1 MKVPALFRLF
11 ALLLVILTFFGFQS
25 LVLASD
31 TVLDDGFSTLNE
43 VTWTVNRN
51 PNGVVEIQ
59 DGVLRLHSP
68 RGKYYPYVVYNGLTI
83 PNDSYTIDVRFKFSG
98 LLDYGNGVIFS
109 DKLLQNGVGS
119 DLSASDVIFL
129 IWPMSSSS
137 VGLWTV
143 LCPDDSS
150 NCSEGSYKFLTS
162 FPSDVWRS
170 IRIQQGSDTNFN
182 VYLDE
187 INIFKSRLTSRKI
200 SKIWFGSPQTT
211 NTDVTRADIYVDR
224 VQILHDVQA
233 VKLPVVIIPGFGGS
247 WDLGAIL
254 AGTTGTHW
262 EIPTFIKNYDGI
274 IQSFKN
280 AGYVEGTDLFVF
292 PYDWRKP
299 LTNLAD
305 DLKIYV
311 DDKVPTGKVDLIGHS
326 MGGLVAR
333 AYAQKYGTDKVDKI
347 LTVGSPHLG
356 VIDMYGLWEGAKIW
370 DGVWW
375 QNVLLEIA
383 TEINRLPSETKV
395 AAVRRVS
402 PSIIDLFPTFSFLIS
417 DGSSVGIESMVQK
430 NSYLKSLNDNFSLLG
445 DKLTPFWSDDVT
457 STKNKINVIPRS
469 ESDSVE
475 EKWEDGRPAEGD
487 PFEKVAGDGT
497 VTKESAVGPFGTEEE
512 MAGWHGDLLTNLD
525 NNKKI
530 LSKLGLDQIFAASAP
545 TDSWKKSFVVI
556 LRSPGTIEV
565 CNLLLTN
572 CNDGLGLYFPE
583 YKLFILPGYNDEDLS
598 VKVKESGQGSY
609 KLHVGSVESEGTWK
623 AVLGNLKS
631 AGQVDKYIVDGVSM
645 VVSPTNNSP
654 ILTNIG
660 NKNIDEFS
668 TLSFSVEATDIDN
681 QTLQFTTSDLP
692 SNASFDGVN
701 KTFTFTPDESQGGS
715 TYEIKFTV
723 SDGTF
728 TDEETITVTVN
739 EMNNPPTPQE
749 DQFITNEDTDLTMST
764 SELLAND
771 SDPDSAQSDLSI
783 VSVANPS
790 HGTVLFSSNKIIF
803 TPSLNYFGSAGFSY
817 TITDGE
823 MTNTAAV
830 TITVNPINDAPV
842 AGEALVSTNEDTLT
856 NIDLAGADVD
866 GDSLTYIVVSGVSHG
881 TLGNM
886 VDNQVTYTPST
897 DYYGDDSFTY
907 KVRDGTIDSSI
918 ATISMTI
925 KPINDA
931 PDLSVIGN
939 KTVAELASLTF
950 TASATDPDSTGLSYS
965 LLEAPT
971 GAIINSETGSFTFTP
986 IEAQGPGTY
995 TLTVSVSDGTGA
1007 DSEEIMITVDEVNVT
1022 PVAQEGSAST
1032 SEDISKVITLTATD
1046 SDLPANILSYTIL
1059 SAPSHG
1065 TVTLAGDQATYTP
1078 TANYNGTDSFTFE
1091 VKDSSSSS
1099 PIIFNLLGV
1108 ATVSI
1113 TVNSV
1118 NDAPTASEVS
1128 VSTGQE
1134 VAVVIDLAGAD
1145 VDGDSLTYTVIS
1157 GVSHGSLGNISGKQ
1171 LTYTPNSGYHGTD
1184 SFTYKVNDGKVDG
1197 NTATVNITI
1206 DPPPQISSESVN
1218 APSETGATIVWNTD
1232 HPSTSR
1238 VIFETVSHPTLGDAP
1253 NYGYANSTEEKD
1265 GSPKVS
1271 SHTVI
1276 ITGLTAGTTYFY
1288 RVVSHGSPEV
1298 VGSEKS
1304 FTTKGVKPD
1313 LSFENN
1319 LTEAV
1324 NNLTQTILGETT
1336 EATPPATRL
1345 PTPSGTVLGETKD
1358 KAQDKNDDIKWWTLS
1373 LLVVLLYF
1381 GSKRMFK

>member
-1 MKVPALFRLF
+1 MKVPASFRLF
-11 ALLLVILTFFGFQS
+11 CYLTFFVLFIAPTHALAIEAVFQ
-25 LVLASD
+25 
-31 TVLDDGFSTLNE
+31 DDFHNSTLNSSYWQ
-43 VTWTVNRN
+43 VYQN
-51 PNGVVEIQ
+51 PGGVVEIINDDTLHLSTAQ
-59 DGVLRLHSP
+59 GIYFPYLYLKGVS
-68 RGKYYPYVVYNGLTI
+68 I
-83 PNDSYTIDVRFKFSG
+83 PDSNFDIDTRIKFSG
-98 LLDYGNGVIFS
+98 PLSYGNGIIFS
-109 DKLLQNGVGS
+109 DSLLTNNTRS
-119 DLSASDVIFL
+119 DLAANDYIFAVWTTSPTSAIVISTL
-129 IWPMSSSS
+129 CTTNVPSCTNGTPIIPVSINSTEWTTLKIQELNGHYLVT
-137 VGLWTV
+137 VGNQTFETI
-143 LCPDDSS
+143 DS
-150 NCSEGSYKFLTS
+150 
-162 FPSDVWRS
+162 
-170 IRIQQGSDTNFN
+170 
-182 VYLDE
+182 
-187 INIFKSRLTSRKI
+187 SRKI
-200 SKIWFGSPQTT
+200 SQIWLGNPQKTST
-211 NTDVTRADIYVDR
+211 NQSWADISLDYLYISKSSPA
-224 VQILHDVQA
+224 QLT
-233 VKLPVVIIPGFGGS
+233 PVIILPGFGGS

-254 AGTTGTHW
+254 AGTAGSNW
-262 EIPTFIKNYDGI
+262 AIPSFIKNYDGI

-311 DDKVPTGKVDLIGHS
+311 DDRVPTGKVNLIGHS

-333 AYAQKYGTDKVDKI
+333 SYAQKYGVEKVDKI
-347 LTVGSPHLG
+347 LTAGSPHLG

-445 DKLTPFWSDDVT
+445 DKLTPFWSDDIT
-457 STKNKINVIPRS
+457 STKNKINVLPRS
-469 ESDSVE
+469 EADSVE

-487 PFEKVAGDGT
+487 PFEKVIGDGT
-497 VTKESAVGPFGTEEE
+497 VTKESAIGPFGTGEE
-512 MAGWHGDLLTNLD
+512 MTWWHGDLLSSQ
-525 NNKKI
+525 NNNGKI
-530 LSKLGLDQIFAASAP
+530 FQKLGLDPALTVSSES
-545 TDSWKKSFVVI
+545 DSRKKSFVVI

-572 CNDGLGLYFPE
+572 CNDQLGLYFPE
-583 YKLFILPGYNDEDLS
+583 SKLFILPGYNDEDLS
-598 VKVKESGQGSY
+598 VKVKESGQGNY

-623 AVLGNLKS
+623 TVSGNLKS
-631 AGQVDKYIVDGVSM
+631 VGQVDKYIVSGTTM
-645 VVSPTNNSP
+645 TISPTNNSP
-654 ILTNIG
+654 ILTDIG

-668 TLSFSVEATDIDN
+668 TLSFSVEATDIDG

-692 SNASFDGVN
+692 ANASFDGEN

-715 TYEIKFTV
+715 TYQIKFTV

-739 EMNNPPTPQE
+739 EMNNAPTPQE
-749 DQFITNEDTDLTMST
+749 DKYMTNEDSDLTLIPSD
-764 SELLAND
+764 LLAND

-783 VSVANPS
+783 AGVADPS

-803 TPSLNYFGSAGFSY
+803 TPSLNYFGPAGFSY
-817 TITDGE
+817 TVTDGE

-830 TITVNPINDAPV
+830 TITVSPVNDAPV
-842 AGEALVSTNEDTLT
+842 AGDVLVSTNEDTLA
-856 NIDLAGADVD
+856 NIDLVGSDID
-866 GDSLTYIVVSGVSHG
+866 GDSLTYTVISGVSHG
-881 TLGNM
+881 TLGAM
-886 VDNQVTYTPST
+886 VDNLVTYTPST
-897 DYYGDDSFTY
+897 DYYGNDSFTY
-907 KVRDGTIDSSI
+907 KVGDGTTDSPT
-918 ATISMTI
+918 ATISITI
-925 KPINDA
+925 KPINDH
-931 PDLSVIGN
+931 PDLSIIGN

-950 TASATDPDSTGLSYS
+950 TASATDPDNTGLSYS
-965 LLEAPT
+965 LVGAPI
-971 GAIINSETGSFTFTP
+971 GATINSETGSFAFTP
-986 IEAQGPGTY
+986 TEAQGPGTY

-1007 DSEEIMITVDEVNVT
+1007 DSEEIMITVDEVNIT

-1032 SEDISKVITLTATD
+1032 NEDVSKIITLTATD
-1046 SDLPANILSYTIL
+1046 SDLPRNVLSFTLL

-1065 TVTLAGDQATYTP
+1065 TATLVGDQATYTP
-1078 TANYNGTDSFTFE
+1078 ATNYNGTDSFTFE

-1099 PIIFNLLGV
+1099 PIIFNPLGV
-1108 ATVSI
+1108 ATVSV

-1118 NDAPTASEVS
+1118 NDAPVASDVF

-1134 VAVVIDLAGAD
+1134 VAVAIDLAGAD

-1184 SFTYKVNDGKVDG
+1184 SFTYKVNDGNVDG

-1238 VIFETVSHPTLGDAP
+1238 VIFETISHLTLGDAP

-1265 GSPKVS
+1265 VSLKVT
-1271 SHTVI
+1271 SHAVT

-1288 RVVSHGSPEV
+1288 RAISHGSPEV
-1298 VGSEKS
+1298 VGSENS
-1304 FTTKGVKPD
+1304 FTTKGVKPTV
-1313 LSFENN
+1313 SFEDSLAEVVKNF
-1319 LTEAV
+1319 
-1324 NNLTQTILGETT
+1324 TQEVLGETT
-1336 EATPPATRL
+1336 EATPLA
-1345 PTPSGTVLGETKD
+1345 TPSGAVLGGTKD
-1358 KAQDKNDDIKWWTLS
+1358 NAQDKNDDIKWWTLS

-1381 GSKRMFK
+1381 GGKQMFKRV